1 MIMVKALIAYQT
13 QDAKLR
19 EIEKTLSGS
28 EERKKMS
35 SAKKYLLG
43 VEENVTKLDDRAL
56 ELKGIYAKTAEEQK
70 KLQEQ
75 QIELAE
81 TLGTIKDEKEASF
94 LIKKAD
100 ELIAKIKALNSEASK
115 IAEEIKVI
123 VAEYDKIKATTRAAQ
138 TQYKENADKYK
149 ELEGS
154 LKDEKEKI
162 EKELS
167 NLKKDVDATLMERY
181 LKKRADK
188 MYPIIFAVKGNSCGA
203 CRMELSM
210 SDMNKLKNGE
220 VIDCEQCGRMIYLEK

>member
-1 MIMVKALIAYQT
+1 MVKALLAYQI
-13 QDAKLR
+13 QDAKLK
-19 EIEKTLSGS
+19 EIEKTLAGS

-35 SAKKYLLG
+35 SAKKYILG
-43 VEENVTKLDDRAL
+43 VEDNVNKLDDRAL

-81 TLGTIKDEKEASF
+81 AISSVNDEKEASF

-100 ELIAKIKALNSEASK
+100 ELIAKIKALNSQASK
-115 IAEEIKVI
+115 IAEEIKGI
-123 VAEYDKIKATTRAAQ
+123 VAEYDKIKATTKAAQ
-138 TQYKENADKYK
+138 VQYKENADKYK
-149 ELEGS
+149 ELESS
-154 LKDEKEKI
+154 LKETKESV

-167 NLKKDVDATLMERY
+167 ALKKEVDANLMERY

-188 MYPIIFAVKGNSCGA
+188 MYPIIYAVKGNACGA

-210 SDMNKLKNGE
+210 ADLNKLKNGE